1 MLNYQSMK
9 ILDMFFQ
16 MNYCIINVKLFE
28 YSKYSIKELSEKIGY
43 EDIVKYKV
51 LINEIKFAS
60 DVE

>member
-1 MLNYQSMK
+1 ML
-9 ILDMFFQ
+9 L
-16 MNYCIINVKLFE
+16 NVKLFE

>member
-1 MLNYQSMK
+1 ML
-9 ILDMFFQ
+9 L
-16 MNYCIINVKLFE
+16 NVKLFE

-60 DVE
+60 DVEWEKSKCFLDNESKK